1 MRKAKIIDNTSK
13 LFFLFNKLYKNK
25 LKLKK
30 INISLFKPDVKKF
43 SDGINNVM
51 QIAIFWNLS
60 KSLIKD
66 SNKRHDEKDIKNVAM
81 FKDSNLIL

>member
-1 MRKAKIIDNTSK
+1 
-13 LFFLFNKLYKNK
+13 
-25 LKLKK
+25 
-30 INISLFKPDVKKF
+30 
-43 SDGINNVM
+43 M